1 MLQEKTTISALQL
14 WNLLCLP
21 LALEHSPVVFVISLF
36 FTKRDDALLIPVTS
50 VLSILSTT
58 LPVPRPTITQVA
70 EHVTAQANVL

>member
-1 MLQEKTTISALQL
+1 MLQEKTSISALLL

-21 LALEHSPVVFVISLF
+21 LALEHSSVVFVMSVF

-50 VLSILSTT
+50 VLSILSTA
-58 LPVPRPTITQVA
+58 LPAPGAMITQVA